1 MPFFVGQKV
10 QISSKNSL
18 KSRSSPIS
26 TNFVKNQYFR
36 HDAQFS
42 SFRQFFVKNEIIW
55 SIIMVIVVTKYR
67 IIRGY
72 TTSYAKSPSYYLS
85 VFCLCRNINSI
96 KNSVIWWNH
105 TATCAS
111 NCFNLWAD
119 SNILDVL
126 FAHVVYLVMLTL
138 SLHNIACYLYTMCRY
153 IWGKNLLIGLRRNE
167 QMNAVDRVTDAY
179 STSSSA
185 AAAAAVAA
193 LSRRTGSVSVCP
205 TSAPVTGLFSRHID
219 IWYRSVLTPSSD

>member
-1 MPFFVGQKV
+1 MQQCCETAVLSSFSTLYYSVSSVCSLLDEYTQTTTLYIMTRLQTILPPKMPFFVGQKV

-96 KNSVIWWNH
+96 KNSVIW
-105 TATCAS
+105 
-111 NCFNLWAD
+111 
-119 SNILDVL
+119 
-126 FAHVVYLVMLTL
+126 
-138 SLHNIACYLYTMCRY
+138 
-153 IWGKNLLIGLRRNE
+153 
-167 QMNAVDRVTDAY
+167 
-179 STSSSA
+179 
-185 AAAAAVAA
+185 
-193 LSRRTGSVSVCP
+193 
-205 TSAPVTGLFSRHID
+205 
-219 IWYRSVLTPSSD
+219 